1 MEMHGL
7 DPSVVEHQID
17 TWLDIASI
25 RKNKHPLQPS
35 KVKDIKAKIYKL
47 HAARFIYPIVYSFWV
62 LNLVLVNK
70 K

>member
-25 RKNKHPLQPS
+25 RKNQHPLHPS
-35 KVKDIKAKIYKL
+35 KFVAIKAEIDKL
-47 HAARFIYPIVYSFWV
+47 RTTGFIYPIVYTSWV
-62 LNLVLVNK
+62 FNLVFFNK